1 MRMRKIVD
9 VVLMVFFWLLGI
21 FTGVILL
28 YVI

>member
-1 MRMRKIVD
+1 MRMRKIVE

>member
-9 VVLMVFFWLLGI
+9 VVLMIFFWLLGI